1 MNTMLVTLAQTNA
14 GDSNSSGA
22 LNSAGVNPIAV
33 FENGLSGRIDLL
45 NHPESLITTLT
56 DVHPVWSGIFIIVG
70 ALCILNGFRWHKIVI
85 VLLSGM
91 LGVAAGMWLGDRI
104 GGAHTVSSIA
114 LTALFMIL
122 ALPGLR
128 FAVALFGGLAGAFVG
143 ANAWTALG
151 GSPDMHHFGA
161 MFGLIALGMLA
172 FMTFRLVIVLFTTI
186 LGASLLVLGAL
197 ALMLQVQAW
206 RGAIADSITV
216 NTLVV
221 PLVVTVTALIGIVV
235 QQGGGLKGL
244 NTAAN
249 NASAGKKAK
258 PA

>member
-1 MNTMLVTLAQTNA
+1 MNMSLVTFAQTNA
-14 GDSNSSGA
+14 AGA
-22 LNSAGVNPIAV
+22 DTGPLNAAGASPIAV
-33 FENGLSGRIDLL
+33 FENGFSGRIDLL
-45 NHPESLITTLT
+45 NHPENLISVLT
-56 DVHPVWSGIFIIVG
+56 QVHPVWAGIFVVVG

-104 GGAHTVSSIA
+104 GGAHTVTGVA

-151 GSPDMHHFGA
+151 GTPDMHHFGA

-197 ALMLQVQAW
+197 ALMLTVEAW
-206 RGAIADSITV
+206 RGAISESLTV
-216 NTLVV
+216 NSLVV
-221 PLVVTVTALIGIVV
+221 PLVVTVTALIGIIV

-249 NASAGKKAK
+249 NASAAKKPK